1 MLYREVSNFA
11 AKKTHGLE
19 RDLEIKTCMI
29 ALVCKSWDT
38 PYFGQLFKKK
48 QMEEPATDGSNIQKA
63 LPGRDHDRGSGTSLN
78 PSQICNK
85 LVLKVVFSKR
95 KQE

>member
-29 ALVCKSWDT
+29 ALVCKSWET

-48 QMEEPATDGSNIQKA
+48 QTKEPATNGSNGQKA
-63 LPGRDHDRGSGTSLN
+63 LSGRDHDRGSGRNLATSLM
-78 PSQICNK
+78 SYLTGIGAS
-85 LVLKVVFSKR
+85 LT
-95 KQE
+95 